1 MPEVT
6 LIDRGRVRADTAY
19 VIDGYSMAS
28 AENPNPDHERIDF
41 VVWNAVVETDAGTF
55 LWDTGCPANAAEYW
69 PDPLYGAFEAY
80 DAEEHALEDDLADAG
95 YELDD
100 IDAVVMSHL
109 HLDHAGQL
117 GTFEG
122 RDVPVYVHEEELKFA
137 YYSAK
142 TGDGSIAYLA
152 PDFDRDLNWNI
163 VHRDTHTIADGFEL
177 LHLPGHTPGVLGA
190 RIDTDDGTLL
200 IAGDEAYVDANYTDE
215 VPLGP
220 GLLWSERAWRD
231 SLYTLKELERVHDC
245 DVLHG
250 HDLERFEELAA
261 KY

>member
-55 LWDTGCPANAAEYW
+55 LWDTGCPTNAVEYW

-95 YELDD
+95 YGVDD

-117 GTFEG
+117 GVFEG

-142 TGDGSIAYLA
+142 TDDGSIAYLA
-152 PDFDRDLNWNI
+152 SDFDRDLNWNI

-190 RIDTDDGTLL
+190 RIDTDGGTLL

-220 GLLWSERAWRD
+220 GLLWSERSWRD
-231 SLYTLKELERVHDC
+231 SLYTLKELERVHDA

-250 HDLERFEELAA
+250 HDLERFEKLAT